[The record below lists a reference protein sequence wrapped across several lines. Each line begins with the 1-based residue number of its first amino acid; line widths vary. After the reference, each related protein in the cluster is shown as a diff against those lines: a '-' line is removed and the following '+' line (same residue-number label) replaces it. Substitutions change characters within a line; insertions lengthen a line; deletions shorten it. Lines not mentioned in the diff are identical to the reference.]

1 MYVQRPFIAVRL
13 KCLATSR
20 TRSSGGT
27 PRPDDAGAES
37 RSSDEGGALRRETP
51 DAFASSL
58 ARNASPSSTSIASIC
73 VAGTIA
79 GECIS
84 KESGT
89 IAALRTTARALGAL
103 GSHPSRPSS
112 ARSNRDTSRDG
123 FTAGAGATRA
133 RMMWAA
139 GDAAGAREALLR
151 NGAIEAAVGLACRE
165 GMDVK
170 ARLAAS
176 AFVREAMADARGV
189 DAARRM
195 RETLERC
202 ARDGRA
208 KTGWFGKRRWPSCE
222 R

>member
-1 MYVQRPFIAVRL
+1 MGANARVGAN
-13 KCLATSR
+13 
-20 TRSSGGT
+20 
-27 PRPDDAGAES
+27 DDAGA
-37 RSSDEGGALRRETP
+37 A
-51 DAFASSL
+51 
-58 ARNASPSSTSIASIC
+58 
-73 VAGTIA
+73 
-79 GECIS
+79 
-84 KESGT
+84 
-89 IAALRTTARALGAL
+89 AALTARGRARRGILLVATTSAALAYVGYFAAPMVSD
-103 GSHPSRPSS
+103 GT
-112 ARSNRDTSRDG
+112 ARSCALLAGSRDG
-123 FTAGAGATRA
+123 FTARAGATRA

-208 KTGWFGKRRWPSCE
+208 KTGWFGKVRPEDE
-222 R
+222 RVVGLRENIRETLAKL